1 MRDDLDDLEDKR
13 LDKLEVEIENHDLK
27 MSKLQL
33 KRINEILAERTAELE
48 KSRRRALDLEI
59 EVIKLR
65 YADEH
70 V

>member
-1 MRDDLDDLEDKR
+1 MRDDLDELEDKR

-33 KRINEILAERTAELE
+33 NRINEILAERTAELE